1 MGIELIWMKQKAIKN
16 VITDCAC
23 CGRDDELV
31 IYITDKN
38 KLKKINK
45 YIAEK
50 TNINHRALVKYIPKI
65 PKNWLVKQSILS
77 WENNGI

>member
-1 MGIELIWMKQKAIKN
+1 MDETESLIKN

-38 KLKKINK
+38 KLEKINK

-50 TNINHRALVKYIPKI
+50 TNINHRAFVVKYILKFQ
-65 PKNWLVKQSILS
+65 KTWLVKQSILS